1 MQLDENRGRQ
11 WSLGP
16 ALMIRRTSAFFCSF
30 LFYHSFMSFTKEEPH
45 YNQSIC
51 LYLFLYK
58 IVGLQ
63 VNSESNVR
71 MEQGVVN
78 HKQVRVRQL
87 GLKLSYKV

>member
-1 MQLDENRGRQ
+1 MKIGDDSGLLVLHWQSGALQL
-11 WSLGP
+11 
-16 ALMIRRTSAFFCSF
+16 SF
-30 LFYHSFMSFTKEEPH
+30 AAEEHYHSFMSFPKKEPH
-45 YNQSIC
+45 INQSIC
-51 LYLFLYK
+51 LYLLLYK

-71 MEQGVVN
+71 MEQGVIN